1 LMRLEEFDFV
11 LPQELIAQQPV
22 QPRDTCRLMVVKRK
36 EGVFEHCLFKNL
48 VEYVSVGDVLVIN
61 DTKVVPARF
70 YAKKETGGKVEIL
83 FLGKENLFWKVL
95 LNPSRRVREGQLLF
109 LDERRENGFR
119 VIKRDA
125 EGIWWLEPLFSLAEE
140 EVFEKFG
147 KTPLPPYIKAGDVPL
162 SSYQTV
168 YARVPGSVAAPTA
181 GLHFTP
187 ELLDVLRSKGV
198 EIAYITLHVGLGT
211 FKPIKS
217 KNILEHRMHSET
229 YSIAPE
235 EALKIETARKR
246 GQRII
251 ACGTTV
257 VRALEATQL
266 KFGEIRGCQE
276 ETDLFIYPGFQ
287 FKVVNAMI
295 TNFHLPRSTLFV
307 LVCAFGGKELMQK
320 AYQEAIAQR
329 YRFYSFG
336 DAMLI
341 L

>member
-1 LMRLEEFDFV
+1 MRVEEFDFV

-22 QPRDTCRLMVVKRK
+22 QPRDACRLMVVKRK
-36 EGVFEHCLFKNL
+36 EAAFEHRLFRDL
-48 VEYVSVGDVLVIN
+48 VEYIDPGDVLVIN
-61 DTKVVPARF
+61 DTKVIPARF

-83 FLGKENLFWKVL
+83 FLGREGPFWKAL
-95 LNPSRRVREGQLLF
+95 LNPSRRVKKGQFLF
-109 LDERRENGFR
+109 LDKANGFK
-119 VIKRDA
+119 VIEKDA
-125 EGIWWLEPLFSLAEE
+125 EGIWLLEPLFSLVEE

-147 KTPLPPYIKAGDVPL
+147 KPPLPPYIKASGVSL
-162 SSYQTV
+162 SNYQTV
-168 YARVPGSVAAPTA
+168 YARVPGSIAAPTA

-187 ELLDVLRSKGV
+187 ELLDVLRSRGV

-217 KNILEHRMHSET
+217 ESILEHKMHSEN
-229 YSIAPE
+229 YSISPE
-235 EALKIETARKR
+235 EAEKIEMARKK
-246 GQRII
+246 GKRII

-257 VRALEATQL
+257 VRALEATHL
-266 KFGEIRGCQE
+266 KFGEIKNCQE
-276 ETDLFIYPGFQ
+276 ETDLFIYPGFE
-287 FKVVNAMI
+287 FRVVDAMV

-307 LVCAFGGKELMQK
+307 LVCAFGGKELMQR
-320 AYQEAIAQR
+320 AYREAITQR